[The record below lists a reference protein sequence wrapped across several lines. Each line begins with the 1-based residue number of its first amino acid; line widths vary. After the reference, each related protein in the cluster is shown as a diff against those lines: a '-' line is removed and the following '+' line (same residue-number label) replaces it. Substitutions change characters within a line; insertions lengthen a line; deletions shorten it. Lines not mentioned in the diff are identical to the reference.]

1 MSKGIESRKCY
12 FCERK
17 INVIRERGIGKG
29 NSTFLDS
36 RDGQKFNFGF
46 EEGKRGGWICNTCL
60 KFCKP
65 IIHKAIRDAHEKYK
79 EKA

>member
-1 MSKGIESRKCY
+1 MSKGIEYRKCY

-17 INVIRERGIGKG
+17 MKIIRERGIGRG
-29 NSTFLDS
+29 NSNFLDS
-36 RDGQKFNFGF
+36 KDGQKFNFGF
-46 EEGKRGGWICNTCL
+46 QESMKGGWICNSCL

-65 IIHKAIRDAHEKYK
+65 IISKAIKEAHEKLK